1 MPDNGPQVSPEEEL
15 ELLAQAKRISTP
27 VVHETAAPGGKPE
40 RVSNG
45 GSSDMSAVGITA
57 IVLVALAGVLFALPQ
72 IVGALP
78 PQYREPALRI
88 MQGWGS

>member
-1 MPDNGPQVSPEEEL
+1 MKD
-15 ELLAQAKRISTP
+15 
-27 VVHETAAPGGKPE
+27 
-40 RVSNG
+40 G
-45 GSSDMSAVGITA
+45 GSSDVSAVGITA
-57 IVLVALAGVLFALPQ
+57 IVLVALAGVLLALPQ